1 MDITKRKPHVY
12 LRVGPSGSGHTGF
25 IEDLASTCKLKLF
38 MKHTVTPKKFCIDR
52 GFTKFGKKVDHCKEP
67 NMIAFDDFK
76 ASGMCRTRPIVYARW
91 PTMTHT
97 IVFSM
102 NDKGMK
108 SCGEVDADDVLR
120 HAFPK
125 GAFEAHS
132 WMLYRMITEI
142 HHMQADGKV
151 RILAC
156 GGKKLEDAIV
166 LTPEECIA
174 REIKR
179 VKDRSLV
186 DE

>member
-1 MDITKRKPHVY
+1 MDITKRTPHVY
-12 LRVGPSGSGHTGF
+12 LRVGPSGSGHTRF
-25 IEDLASTCKLKLF
+25 IQELSNTRNLQLF
-38 MKHTVTPKKFCIDR
+38 MKHTVTP
-52 GFTKFGKKVDHCKEP
+52 TKFRSGVGSTRFCEMVDRCKEP

-76 ASGMCRTRPIVYARW
+76 ASGMCRPHPIVYARW
-91 PTMTHT
+91 PTRTDT